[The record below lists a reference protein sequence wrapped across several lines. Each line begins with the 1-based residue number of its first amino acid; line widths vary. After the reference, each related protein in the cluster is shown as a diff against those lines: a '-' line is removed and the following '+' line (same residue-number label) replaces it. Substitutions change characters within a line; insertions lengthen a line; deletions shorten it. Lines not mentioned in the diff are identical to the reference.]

1 MSPIELA
8 GTMNGV
14 NNVAISIGY
23 FLGYILGWISN
34 NFFSD
39 ANYNYMLPFGAGF
52 AISFVQLIWIKLVF
66 PYETPKYLLSNDRVD
81 EARKVIEIIYLQ
93 EYR

>member
-1 MSPIELA
+1 
-8 GTMNGV
+8 MNGV

-52 AISFVQLIWIKLVF
+52 AVSIVQLIWIKLVF

-81 EARKVIEIIYLQ
+81 EARKVIEIIYLP